1 MTIAPTFSPRSSER
15 AATHSRKNSNIK
27 SNKNPHLVVQHN
39 YHDHARDPIFDCSEQ
54 EKQNLGGVGEKAR
67 VSNGLNAFAEMKAR
81 SHLSCPSFIFL
92 ATPFPVRLY
101 KMLNTLGSN
110 CDVVS
115 WQPHGRCFV
124 VHKPEEFTRMLPK
137 FFKLSKIAS
146 FQRQLNLYGFVRLTA
161 GLDKSGYY
169 HERFLRGRPDLL
181 WTIPRAK
188 VKGTKVRAKS
198 NPAAEPNFWNMDWIG
213 TTDTTSPNE
222 QQNKEQIPAV
232 VSSTTPEAAVR
243 TSVAAATAPAMPD
256 PSPSSS
262 TVQQQQQRSQS
273 LSVVST
279 QGDDFDHHSVSEE
292 EEDEPVDFF
301 DQLLNDMFDS
311 QQAYDFDA
319 LQRRLVPQF

>member
-1 MTIAPTFSPRSSER
+1 MTFASSPRSSER
-15 AATHSRKNSNIK
+15 SATLSRKNSTSK
-27 SNKNPHLVVQHN
+27 SSSSSKNKNPHLVVQHN
-39 YHDHARDPIFDCSEQ
+39 YHDHSRDPIYDCSEQ
-54 EKQNLGGVGEKAR
+54 EKQNLGGV
-67 VSNGLNAFAEMKAR
+67 
-81 SHLSCPSFIFL
+81 
-92 ATPFPVRLY
+92 ATPFPIRLY
-101 KMLNTLGSN
+101 EMLNKLGGN

-124 VHKPEEFTRMLPK
+124 VHKPEEFTQMLPK

-198 NPAAEPNFWNMDWIG
+198 NPAAEPNFWNMDWVG
-213 TTDTTSPNE
+213 VSSSSPGN
-222 QQNKEQIPAV
+222 QQQPKPNKETLFSTSSVAP
-232 VSSTTPEAAVR
+232 STTLKSTVRASFAAV
-243 TSVAAATAPAMPD
+243 TMPD

-262 TVQQQQQRSQS
+262 ALVQKQQQRAKAERTQS
-273 LSVVST
+273 VSVVST
-279 QGDDFDHHSVSEE
+279 IGDDFDHHSDHSISD
-292 EEDEPVDFF
+292 EDEQPVDFF

-311 QQAYDFDA
+311 EQAYDFDA